1 MGFLDWFFGR
11 QPEASGEEGVP
22 AAPLVSNARYV
33 VVDTELTGLD
43 PRKDDI
49 VSIGAL
55 RMSGRRIEL
64 GGAFHELV
72 RPTAA
77 LDGKSVVIHG
87 ITPSQVE
94 EKPPIDPVLAAFQG
108 YCGNDVLVGHCLSID
123 LAFLNREARRLTG
136 APLRNPVVD
145 TLSLYGWLRNRQA
158 AHPVFSAPLTGMR
171 LYDMAKGFGI
181 PCEGAHDAL
190 ADAFITAQLFQRFI
204 PLLEGFGIRELDD
217 LLRVGNPG
225 MHGEHIFSPGGRA
238 NF

>member
-1 MGFLDWFFGR
+1 MGFLDWFFGKEGG
-11 QPEASGEEGVP
+11 PEGDGAP
-22 AAPLVSNARYV
+22 AAPLVSKGRYV

-55 RMSGRRIEL
+55 RMRGGRLEI
-64 GGAFHELV
+64 GGSFHELV

-94 EKPPIDPVLAAFQG
+94 EKPPIDSVLAAFVG
-108 YCGNDVLVGHCLSID
+108 YCGNDIVVGHCLSID
-123 LAFLNREARRLTG
+123 LSFLNREARRLYG
-136 APLRNPVVD
+136 KPLRNPVVD
-145 TLSLYGWLRNRQA
+145 TLSLYGWLRNRHA
-158 AHPVFSAPLTGMR
+158 GHPIFSAPLSGMR

-204 PLLEGFGIRELDD
+204 PLLESFGIRELDD
-217 LLRVGNPG
+217 LLRIGNPG
-225 MHGEHIFSPGGRA
+225 MQGEHIFSPGGRA

>member
-1 MGFLDWFFGR
+1 MGFLDWFMGR
-11 QPEASGEEGVP
+11 EAPEGASSAP
-22 AAPLVSNARYV
+22 AAPLVSGARYV

-55 RMSGRRIEL
+55 RMNGGRLEI
-64 GGAFHELV
+64 GGTFHELV
-72 RPTAA
+72 RPSAA

-94 EKPPIDPVLAAFQG
+94 EKPPIDSVLADFIG

-123 LAFLNREARRLTG
+123 LAFLNRESRRLYGT
-136 APLRNPVVD
+136 ALRNPVVD

-158 AHPVFSAPLTGMR
+158 GHPIFSSPLTGLR
-171 LYDMAKGFGI
+171 LYDMAKAFGI
-181 PCEGAHDAL
+181 ACEGAHDAL

-204 PLLEGFGIRELDD
+204 PILDGFGIRELDD
-217 LLRVGNPG
+217 LLRLGNPG
-225 MHGEHIFSPGGRA
+225 MQGENIFSPGGRA

>member
-1 MGFLDWFFGR
+1 VGFLDWFFGKG
-11 QPEASGEEGVP
+11 EATGEADVS
-22 AAPLVSNARYV
+22 AAPLVSKSRYV

-43 PRKDDI
+43 PRKDGI

-55 RMSGRRIEL
+55 RMNGSRLEI
-64 GGAFHELV
+64 GGSFHELV

-94 EKPPIDPVLAAFQG
+94 SKPTIDPILSAFVG

-123 LAFLNREARRLTG
+123 LSFLNRESRRLFGT
-136 APLRNPVVD
+136 PLRNPVVD
-145 TLSLYGWLRNRQA
+145 TLSVYGWLRSRQA
-158 AHPVFSAPLTGMR
+158 GHPVFSAPLSGMR

-181 PCEGAHDAL
+181 ACEGAHDAL

-204 PLLEGFGIRELDD
+204 PILEGHGIRELDD
-217 LLRVGNPG
+217 LLRIGNPG
-225 MHGEHIFSPGGRA
+225 LHGEHIYSPGGRIG
-238 NF
+238 F